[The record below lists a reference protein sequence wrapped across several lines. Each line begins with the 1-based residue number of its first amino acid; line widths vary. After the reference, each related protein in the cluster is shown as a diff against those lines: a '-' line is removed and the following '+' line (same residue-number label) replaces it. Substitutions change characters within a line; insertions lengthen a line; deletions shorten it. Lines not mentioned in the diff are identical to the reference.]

1 MGMRGKREAG
11 IREEAGLSQGTEKE
25 KLRVTGSPI
34 GSRILRKTESVRWT
48 VLLRKAMN
56 LNETED
62 APSSERRILGGIGE
76 SRKGDESGRSM
87 VETLGVLAIM
97 GLLAIGGIIGYRW
110 AMDKYRATDTIN
122 ELNRRAIVHS
132 TQLMMTQTLN
142 ALEFPEET
150 RMGYRVETSLLS
162 GEKAGYF
169 EIALNGVEGGV
180 CREILKADWVW
191 PILKR
196 ANGIEYDGDVG
207 ICRTDTGVRMAFV
220 FPGDLSGK
228 EGDFRQRCEKDA
240 DCRSGCG
247 ICEGGYCESQCGE
260 GTTCARTYDNADFY
274 ACCMNEKI
282 LNGICCPMISNGR
295 CCASIGSCCPS
306 ERPLMD
312 KDGNCHECGE
322 ENPVNVTGNTVMCGI
337 CDGQEG
343 RTKRDTCVLPCPPET
358 PLMDSSGNCHRCD
371 EYKHISVVNSTKC
384 LSVCDGSDD
393 DIHMERTW
401 FGAYAQCVYPCADNE
416 VTASLGNEPCYP
428 CSTQYAFFITFRP
441 ETECITKCDGSSED
455 RPKRRRLAY
464 SNGHSVC
471 MLDECPATHPIQD
484 RDGTCHACTDASIPV
499 GGVEENC
506 FKCPNR
512 ALRGTICIMAD
523 KCPKGTHADETV
535 NVCVMIRH
543 RFRIGTEIVIAVIRI
558 QLLMCREFPKTV
570 MCVRGVVLQRLFMP
584 VLQNV

>member
-132 TQLMMTQTLN
+132 TQLMTTQTLN

-295 CCASIGSCCPS
+295 CCASIGSCCELS
-306 ERPLMD
+306 RMRGRES
-312 KDGNCHECGE
+312 GE
-322 ENPVNVTGNTVMCGI
+322 
-337 CDGQEG
+337 
-343 RTKRDTCVLPCPPET
+343 
-358 PLMDSSGNCHRCD
+358 
-371 EYKHISVVNSTKC
+371 
-384 LSVCDGSDD
+384 
-393 DIHMERTW
+393 
-401 FGAYAQCVYPCADNE
+401 
-416 VTASLGNEPCYP
+416 
-428 CSTQYAFFITFRP
+428 
-441 ETECITKCDGSSED
+441 
-455 RPKRRRLAY
+455 
-464 SNGHSVC
+464 
-471 MLDECPATHPIQD
+471 
-484 RDGTCHACTDASIPV
+484 RDGEHGD
-499 GGVEENC
+499 
-506 FKCPNR
+506 
-512 ALRGTICIMAD
+512 
-523 KCPKGTHADETV
+523 
-535 NVCVMIRH
+535 
-543 RFRIGTEIVIAVIRI
+543 
-558 QLLMCREFPKTV
+558 
-570 MCVRGVVLQRLFMP
+570 VRDL
-584 VLQNV
+584 